1 MSRSRLWLGAVLV
14 VSCTAACVC
23 TAHEAATQPAA
34 PLSQQQAQAPGTPHR
49 LLLQAPNY
57 RAGLLYAEK
66 GLRSPPNATRRG
78 YRYSRSRKQ
87 LVTNLGASGNM
98 TRLTQ
103 AACGKL
109 GLASPECI
117 DVLLLTLTPAAYSSN
132 NTKDTPGGQAFISPA
147 KSQGICSAC
156 VGFAIT
162 AAAEAAIN
170 VYKQQSWDKLSLSE
184 QDLSFCKAYPRIN
197 CDTGGDYDSMVR
209 YINEGGVLSVAYG
222 GSALTSMPKMKE
234 QIMLAGGVFTSMAMS
249 KAAFGAF
256 SNNITAD
263 NGVFNFTE
271 DPRRLNPG
279 NIIMHAVFCYGWWDN
294 PANLDD
300 GYWLCKNSWSSAWGL
315 HGSFKVAYGVACI
328 MQPDYTFALQFGPA
342 SAAERSAAASNRLLP
357 SIANDPAHRDCV
369 IYKPQQ
375 PQRLAKL
382 ADELTTMAVTYTQ
395 AQLGA
400 GDILASIVASNLH
413 LKRNMSAASKGPFTI
428 CGAAARLIKAAQ
440 LSSPSPP
447 PGFHSNCSNPDS
459 QRVIQHVDFG
469 RDHTCV
475 LLCNGSIEC
484 AGANIEGQLG
494 TGQAPDNADHTLLAP
509 ATVLPVAQQSRGNSV
524 IGCGWWYTCVVAGLP
539 AGNKVFC
546 VGEGYLGKLGNNE
559 AAGSVSPVEVQGL
572 KQSSAIVQLAVGFD
586 NACVLYA
593 AGSVQCWGAGFP
605 GTATDVAGITKATAL
620 AVGLFEACAILQDR
634 TVSCWEGDV
643 IDVAAGEYH
652 VCALVS
658 SSGGSGAVGDV
669 FCWGADEFGQ
679 LGQGY
684 ANGTWDA
691 PGGSMVPLRVKGL
704 RNATAIFGGFDSMC
718 AVLLSRKVMC
728 WGANDYGMLGIGGST
743 VEPAF
748 VPKAMQGVFA

>member
-1 MSRSRLWLGAVLV
+1 MAWGRFGGQLHSSLRVYCARGCNPTSSPAV
-14 VSCTAACVC
+14 TAAGSGSRHPTQ
-23 TAHEAATQPAA
+23 TAAASAQLQSRPA
-34 PLSQQQAQAPGTPHR
+34 
-49 LLLQAPNY
+49 
-57 RAGLLYAEK
+57 
-66 GLRSPPNATRRG
+66 
-78 YRYSRSRKQ
+78 
-87 LVTNLGASGNM
+87 
-98 TRLTQ
+98 
-103 AACGKL
+103 
-109 GLASPECI
+109 
-117 DVLLLTLTPAAYSSN
+117 
-132 NTKDTPGGQAFISPA
+132 DTPGGQAFISPA

-209 YINEGGVLSVAYG
+209 YINEGQATRWAARSCFGYKGYASKSCDAVAEGGECTSQLPAGGVLSVAYG

-256 SNNITAD
+256 SNNKTAD

-271 DPRRLNPG
+271 DPRTLNPG

-440 LSSPSPP
+440 PSSPSPP
-447 PGFHSNCSNPDS
+447 P
-459 QRVIQHVDFG
+459 
-469 RDHTCV
+469 
-475 LLCNGSIEC
+475 
-484 AGANIEGQLG
+484 
-494 TGQAPDNADHTLLAP
+494 
-509 ATVLPVAQQSRGNSV
+509 
-524 IGCGWWYTCVVAGLP
+524 
-539 AGNKVFC
+539 
-546 VGEGYLGKLGNNE
+546 
-559 AAGSVSPVEVQGL
+559 
-572 KQSSAIVQLAVGFD
+572 
-586 NACVLYA
+586 
-593 AGSVQCWGAGFP
+593 
-605 GTATDVAGITKATAL
+605 
-620 AVGLFEACAILQDR
+620 
-634 TVSCWEGDV
+634 GDV

-691 PGGSMVPLRVKGL
+691 PGGSMVPLRVTGL